1 MQIPKRPVI
10 KDLQGNVITL
20 PDLPSPDTVRWTAN
34 RKATVVRAVR
44 GGLVPLQEMLDRY
57 HMTEKEFL
65 IWEHGLQDD
74 GATGLKVTHFQKRRL
89 ARKAPSA
96 G

>member
-20 PDLPSPDTVRWTAN
+20 PDLPPPNTVRWTAN

-44 GGLVPLQEMLDRY
+44 GGLVPLQEMLD
-57 HMTEKEFL
+57 
-65 IWEHGLQDD
+65 
-74 GATGLKVTHFQKRRL
+74 
-89 ARKAPSA
+89 
-96 G
+96 